1 MHHSLGFCK
10 FKHILGQE
18 EKRKK
23 ERLKSILQ
31 RSACSYQ
38 ADNATEAFVRNATDQ
53 QDHGNQ
59 LPFLPYAVCDA
70 HKHTTT
76 DAQNSPS
83 DAKARWKSSK
93 CAKNHRKPMSAVKSM
108 TALCTATSCLP
119 EQRKDEQG
127 GVEFQEFC
135 FRITPA
141 QTCCVITT
149 SDCAIYL
156 FSDILPIFLFYFR
169 KKFQVC
175 ERNMNVEEECSEQYF

>member
-1 MHHSLGFCK
+1 MVTAWVAPQPGILQIQT
-10 FKHILGQE
+10 HIRAGGKKKE
-18 EKRKK
+18 RKK
-23 ERLKSILQ
+23 ERLKNILQ

-59 LPFLPYAVCDA
+59 LPFLPYAVCNA

-83 DAKARWKSSK
+83 EAKARWKSSK

-119 EQRKDEQG
+119 EEGRTG
-127 GVEFQEFC
+127 
-135 FRITPA
+135 R
-141 QTCCVITT
+141 
-149 SDCAIYL
+149 S
-156 FSDILPIFLFYFR
+156 
-169 KKFQVC
+169 
-175 ERNMNVEEECSEQYF
+175 